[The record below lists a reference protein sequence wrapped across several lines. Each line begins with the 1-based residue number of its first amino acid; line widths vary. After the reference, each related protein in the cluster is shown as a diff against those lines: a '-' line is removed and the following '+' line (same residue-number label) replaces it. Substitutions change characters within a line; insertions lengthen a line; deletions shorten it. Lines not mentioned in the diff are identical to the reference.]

1 MRLRRGL
8 PESGFPRNRLNTKD
22 RKVCGAEL
30 APNKGSYYRKDDLE
44 LLMFSKN
51 KIRAFVAVVA
61 IAAAASAQ
69 AGFVY
74 TDAGGTGP
82 IIAPLNNDFRSQLG
96 SFELGRTLGLTGA
109 QAGDVIDIDFFAAE
123 AGYRNT
129 FSWGN
134 TVLLNNQ
141 GNKAFGETDVATV
154 GAYNG
159 ALGFKFCAVTVNSC
173 LTNSQNN
180 TKGWN
185 SYQSIGM
192 WLTDGGSTAWLL
204 WDDSG
209 ANMDDDHDD
218 LVIRLRHRRV
228 PEPGTLALFGAG
240 LIGLAVFR
248 RRRNSMI

>member
-1 MRLRRGL
+1 MIL
-8 PESGFPRNRLNTKD
+8 
-22 RKVCGAEL
+22 
-30 APNKGSYYRKDDLE
+30 
-44 LLMFSKN
+44 KN
-51 KIRAFVAVVA
+51 KIRAFAAVLA
-61 IAAAASAQ
+61 LAAGATAN

-74 TDAGGTGP
+74 TDAGGP
-82 IIAPLNNDFRSQLG
+82 APNWVPLNNDFRGQLNAVG
-96 SFELGRTLGLTGA
+96 VPGFTLGRVLGLEGA
-109 QAGDVIDIDFFAAE
+109 QAGDFIDVDFFGAE

-129 FSWGN
+129 FSFGS
-134 TVLLNNQ
+134 TLLLNNQ
-141 GNKAFGETDVATV
+141 GNHSFGERDLASV

-159 ALGFKFCAVTVNSC
+159 SLGFKFCAVTVNAC
-173 LTNSQNN
+173 LSNSQNN
-180 TKGWN
+180 STRWN

-240 LIGLAVFR
+240 LIAFAMIR